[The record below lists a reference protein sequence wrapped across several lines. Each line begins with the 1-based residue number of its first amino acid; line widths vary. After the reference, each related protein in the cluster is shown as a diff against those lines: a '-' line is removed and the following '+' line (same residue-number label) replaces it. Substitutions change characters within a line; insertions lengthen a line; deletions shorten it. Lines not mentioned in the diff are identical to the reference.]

1 MDIIKQILVEDL
13 DTINKR
19 ENRDGK
25 PYFNSQ
31 FLANHPYLCVGMVA
45 AYVPLAIILWYAP
58 YFGPYW
64 ALGITILFIVLASV
78 LLFDIKPVYHFEDI
92 GVLDLRVCYNGE
104 WFVTEPVSDNA
115 ISKII
120 DSQDVSPAIKQEI
133 SRLIALKGMISF
145 YDIYHVAYPEVSPQ
159 LSGTLAA
166 QN

>member
-31 FLANHPYLCVGMVA
+31 FLANHPYLCIGMIA
-45 AYVPLAIILWYAP
+45 AYIPLAVILWYAP

-64 ALGITILFIVLASV
+64 TLGITLLFIILASV

-104 WFVTEPVSDNA
+104 WFVTEPVSENA
-115 ISKII
+115 IRKVL
-120 DSQDVSPAIKQEI
+120 DSNEVSQTIKQEI
-133 SRLIALKGMISF
+133 TRLIALKGMISF
-145 YDIYHVAYPEVSPQ
+145 YDIYHVVYPEVSTPVQ
-159 LSGTLAA
+159 GKLVA